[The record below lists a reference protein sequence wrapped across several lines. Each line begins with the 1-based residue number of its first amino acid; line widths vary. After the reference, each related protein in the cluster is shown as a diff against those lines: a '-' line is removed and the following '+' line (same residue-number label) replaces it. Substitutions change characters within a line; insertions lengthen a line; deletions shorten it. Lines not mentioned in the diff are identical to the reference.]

1 MLSFARVRA
10 LAVLTF
16 LIVGALVSVAIA
28 LGRDSDQQPV
38 ETCPVGWPV
47 ADLTVR
53 EQKDVK
59 INIINGAGRDGLAD
73 IVGDNFANRDFQVL
87 ERVDDSEE
95 SVEGVGRLRFGPA
108 GVGSAHLVRAYFLDL
123 VELDYELDREGDVV
137 DVIVGAGFQQLATPT
152 EFNQSIAQL
161 GRPQLPENTCAGE
174 EG

>member
-59 INIINGAGRDGLAD
+59 INIINGAGRA
-73 IVGDNFANRDFQVL
+73 V
-87 ERVDDSEE
+87 S
-95 SVEGVGRLRFGPA
+95 
-108 GVGSAHLVRAYFLDL
+108 
-123 VELDYELDREGDVV
+123 
-137 DVIVGAGFQQLATPT
+137 PT
-152 EFNQSIAQL
+152 
-161 GRPQLPENTCAGE
+161 
-174 EG
+174 

>member
-1 MLSFARVRA
+1 M
-10 LAVLTF
+10 
-16 LIVGALVSVAIA
+16 
-28 LGRDSDQQPV
+28 
-38 ETCPVGWPV
+38 
-47 ADLTVR
+47 
-53 EQKDVK
+53 
-59 INIINGAGRDGLAD
+59 
-73 IVGDNFANRDFQVL
+73 L

-108 GVGSAHLVRAYFLDL
+108 GVGSAHLVRAYFHL

-152 EFNQSIAQL
+152 EVHQSIAQL